1 MKENVSNLYQNNT
14 TPFVKTFSLTF
25 MSPYL
30 AGKDSVISLVFELD
44 IWSFQVL
51 PVNFM
56 HLW

>member
-14 TPFVKTFSLTF
+14 TPFVKIFSLTF

-30 AGKDSVISLVFELD
+30 AGKHSEIWLVFELD

-51 PVNFM
+51 PVNCM